1 MLPVVKLDD
10 KNKSD
15 NASPR
20 QAFIK
25 PCTGTFITE
34 LSGYSCQSVELLCGG
49 SVISYRL
56 QVISH
61 SSSEPRVSVPQAAQS
76 GPRGPVPQAA
86 QPSQSHEGRCHR
98 QPNAVRATRAGAT
111 GSPTQSEPRPKLPA
125 LVYHILPST
134 TAVFSYAIGSR
145 KLSANE
151 QFFCWCSSSS
161 QFVTNDSNKRRCVI
175 YSRQQSLHQHK

>member
-1 MLPVVKLDD
+1 MLPAVKLDD

-34 LSGYSCQSVELLCGG
+34 LSGYSCQSAELLCGG

-76 GPRGPVPQAA
+76 EPRGPVPQAA

-111 GSPTQSEPRPKLPA
+111 GSPTQSEPRGPVLQAARPSQSHVPNSQHWFTTSFLQPLPY
-125 LVYHILPST
+125 LVTP
-134 TAVFSYAIGSR
+134 
-145 KLSANE
+145 
-151 QFFCWCSSSS
+151 
-161 QFVTNDSNKRRCVI
+161 
-175 YSRQQSLHQHK
+175 